1 MSKGGIVGNSKNS
14 RRTTNGYK
22 IFCYI
27 PDFYLSVK
35 TPPGF
40 EEKTRKIPEISRDM
54 VEIRLMSSPCF
65 LLARN
70 QVGNAIVVF
79 PFSKVY

>member
-22 IFCYI
+22 IFFYI
-27 PDFYLSVK
+27 PDFYLSLI

-40 EEKTRKIPEISRDM
+40 EEKHGK
-54 VEIRLMSSPCF
+54 F
-65 LLARN
+65 L
-70 QVGNAIVVF
+70 
-79 PFSKVY
+79 K